1 MLMHYFKISKEEV
14 WEKRPSEINS
24 LLEMIW
30 YIKNPEWLKKYKDL
44 KFSTEFEF
52 EQYLLNN
59 MRFI

>member
-1 MLMHYFKISKEEV
+1 MHYFKISKEEI
-14 WEKRPSEINS
+14 WEKRPSEINT

-59 MRFI
+59 MRFT

>member
-1 MLMHYFKISKEEV
+1 MHYFKISKEEV
-14 WEKRPSEINS
+14 REKRPSEINS

-30 YIKNPEWLKKYKDL
+30 YIKNPEWLKRYKDL
-44 KFSTEFEF
+44 KFATEFEF